1 MISLIIMAG
10 GETTDT
16 GHSEVLWL
24 TQYLQCPLSAAQQ
37 QHQHWKQ
44 ITFQRRAPKWIWKQ
58 FLPKLAIDHH
68 CTSSTQGM
76 RVESWART
84 RPARRGWNF
93 KQANCLPNIGQY
105 NSQFFSLYLPTI
117 RRSVSPIPRWSPPNC
132 RDQFC
137 RSPLTHSASIRRK
150 KGRKKLPHFG
160 FDSWGFWAWRGL
172 WTQACQLL
180 TLVHKQYWNK
190 HKHKQQGSK
199 T

>member
-1 MISLIIMAG
+1 MSQRRVWWYLC
-10 GETTDT
+10 
-16 GHSEVLWL
+16 VLWSL
-24 TQYLQCPLSAAQQ
+24 WRGERHQTQVIQRFYDWLNISNVHCQQ
-37 QHQHWKQ
+37 QHQHWKL

-160 FDSWGFWAWRGL
+160 LDSWGFGAWLGL
-172 WTQACQLL
+172 
-180 TLVHKQYWNK
+180 
-190 HKHKQQGSK
+190 
-199 T
+199 